1 MFQLTSRA
9 APLPRTLAP
18 ARSQAGVTFVELAIG
33 LAIVAIVMSIGL
45 PMMSNWVVTNK
56 AASASEFYADGFA
69 TARREAV
76 ARNASARIVLTPNVS
91 NGQMDW
97 RVDVCYPEAGVRC
110 TNATGVWSTTTEPAS
125 NDPLGSDGFKSV
137 FRDAGAL
144 PQSDVLLPSIEPSGA
159 SEIYFTSL
167 GWVDTTIDNR
177 MTRIRLDPATRY
189 ANEIPVVAVA
199 VTLAGTATKC
209 NPTLSAP
216 DSRACP
222 P

>member
-1 MFQLTSRA
+1 MFQLTHM
-9 APLPRTLAP
+9 P
-18 ARSQAGVTFVELAIG
+18 ALKPVRSQAGVTFVELAIG
-33 LAIVAIVMSIGL
+33 LAIVAIAMSIGL

-69 TARREAV
+69 LARREAV
-76 ARNASARIVLTPNVS
+76 ARNASSRIVLTPNVS

-97 RVDVCYPEAGVRC
+97 QVDVCYPAAGVRC
-110 TNATGVWSTTTEPAS
+110 SDSTGAWSTTAAPAT
-125 NDPLGSDGFKSV
+125 NDPKGTDGFKSV

-159 SEIYFTSL
+159 STIYFTSL

-177 MTRIRLDPATRY
+177 LTQIRLDPATRL
-189 ANEIPVVAVA
+189 ARDIPVVAVA

>member
-1 MFQLTSRA
+1 MFQLTVI
-9 APLPRTLAP
+9 LP
-18 ARSQAGVTFVELAIG
+18 ARVQAGVTFVELAIG

-45 PMMSNWVVTNK
+45 PMMSHWVVTNK
-56 AASASEFYADGFA
+56 AASAAEFYADGFA

-76 ARNASARIVLTPNVS
+76 ARNASSRIVLTPNVG

-97 RVDVCYPEAGVRC
+97 RVDVCYPAADVRC
-110 TNATGVWSTTTEPAS
+110 TNATGNWSTTTEAAS
-125 NDPLGSDGFKSV
+125 NDPLGEKAGFTSV

-144 PQSDVLLPSIEPSGA
+144 PQSDVLVPSIEPTGA
-159 SEIYFTSL
+159 SEIYFTAL
-167 GWVDTTIDNR
+167 GWVDTTIDDR
-177 MTRIRLDPATRY
+177 LTLIRLDPAARY
-189 ANEIPVVAVA
+189 ASEIPVVAVA
-199 VTLAGTATKC
+199 VTLAGTTTKC

>member
-1 MFQLTSRA
+1 MFQLMRRRA
-9 APLPRTLAP
+9 VP
-18 ARSQAGVTFVELAIG
+18 ALRLQAGVTFVELAIG
-33 LAIVAIVMSIGL
+33 LAILAMVLAIGL
-45 PMMSNWVVTNK
+45 PSMSNWVVANK

-69 TARREAV
+69 LARREAV
-76 ARNASARIVLTPNVS
+76 ARNAASRIVLSANAD

-97 RVDVCYPEAGVRC
+97 RVDVCYPEAGTRC
-110 TNATGVWSTTTEPAS
+110 TDATGTWSTTSQPAS
-125 NDPLGSDGFKSV
+125 NDPMGSAGFKSV
-137 FRDAGAL
+137 FRSAGAL

-177 MTRIRLDPATRY
+177 LTRIRLDPATRF
-189 ANEIPVVAVA
+189 AKEIPVVAVA